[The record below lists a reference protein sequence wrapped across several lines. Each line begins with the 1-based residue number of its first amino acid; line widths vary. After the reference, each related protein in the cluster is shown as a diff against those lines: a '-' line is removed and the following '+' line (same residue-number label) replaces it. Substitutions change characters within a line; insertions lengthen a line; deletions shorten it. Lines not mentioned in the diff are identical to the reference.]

1 MTETYEFSQM
11 EIEDLLHNHEYE
23 YVTIPKD
30 WFYTVQ
36 TLESEINRELDE
48 LHKQYPNSYNKKKR
62 PDFFE
67 EKK

>member
-1 MTETYEFSQM
+1 VLKDER
-11 EIEDLLHNHEYE
+11 NHEYE

-62 PDFFE
+62 PDVFE